1 MSTAVMPQSATYDFG
16 DMFKSV
22 PGNQGSEPIG
32 SVGNHLAVGAPP
44 LSPRRLRFALSRMSS
59 SPATATATLVTSLL
73 DNLSTHHRRLER
85 TQSAP
90 APIIPS
96 ASVSAAA
103 AAAAAVNTSRYKT
116 ELCRPYEEFGVC
128 KYGDKCQFAHGLS
141 ELRSL
146 ARHPKYKTELCR
158 TYHTVGFCPYGPRCH
173 FVHNEEEARQH
184 NRAVAALLAVRG
196 PAGLANNNSNNGA
209 TATSIPI
216 IAASASQSRARPSA
230 LSPSLSLDSP
240 SPASS
245 LSQSPTSSM
254 GSFFSSESELHSP
267 TANVLQHSDIITI
280 GAGTT
285 GVPAGGAVCPPSPS
299 SETAEFRLP
308 VFNRLSASVL
318 ALGDLML

>member
-1 MSTAVMPQSATYDFG
+1 MLQ
-16 DMFKSV
+16 SV
-22 PGNQGSEPIG
+22 PGNQSSDAG

-44 LSPRRLRFALSRMSS
+44 LSPRRFRFALSRMSS
-59 SPATATATLVTSLL
+59 SPATATASLVTSLL
-73 DNLSTHHRRLER
+73 DNLSIHHHRRLER

-90 APIIPS
+90 APVPS
-96 ASVSAAA
+96 QTVSAAA

-128 KYGDKCQFAHGLS
+128 KYGDKCQFAHGLG

-184 NRAVAALLAVRG
+184 NRAVAAALMAANKPAAQGRSAVR
-196 PAGLANNNSNNGA
+196 PA
-209 TATSIPI
+209 
-216 IAASASQSRARPSA
+216 A
-230 LSPSLSLDSP
+230 LSPALSLDSP

-254 GSFFSSESELHSP
+254 SSFFSSEPELHSP
-267 TANVLQHSDIITI
+267 VLPVHPAATCGSDGSGSPTAATSPNQHNN
-280 GAGTT
+280 
-285 GVPAGGAVCPPSPS
+285 VCPPSPTSDS
-299 SETAEFRLP
+299 SEFRLP
-308 VFNRLSASVL
+308 VFNRLSAPVL